1 MKLSFVRRAGLAA
14 PLLAG
19 AAALLMSAAAC
30 AQQGGAP
37 AASSSAD
44 ARGMPPLDS
53 VLARASNS
61 RQHGS
66 AYAKVTLYEVSDFQ
80 CPFCKMFYDSTYARF
95 DSAYVKTGKVRMVFI
110 NFPLPMHN
118 QAFAASKAAL
128 CTGAQGKFWEMH
140 DRLFER
146 QREWRDQPDAAQ
158 RFARYAAELGVDSA
172 QFRDCVQNDR
182 VSPLVVNDIMQASGA
197 QVNSTPTLILNREK
211 ILNGAV
217 PYAELARE
225 VDALLA
231 AAERATPPAGAPPAT
246 TPPAAPRSSPP
257 AAPPARP

>member
-1 MKLSFVRRAGLAA
+1 MRLVFVRRVRGAA

-19 AAALLMSAAAC
+19 VAALLVSASAC
-30 AQQGGAP
+30 AQQGGASSGNSA
-37 AASSSAD
+37 AASAV
-44 ARGMPPLDS
+44 PLDS
-53 VLARASNS
+53 VLSRASNS

-66 AYAKVTLYEVSDFQ
+66 QYAKVTLYEVSDFQ
-80 CPFCKMFYDSTYARF
+80 CPFCKMFFDSTYAKF

-118 QAFAASKAAL
+118 QAFAASKAAM
-128 CTGAQGKFWEMH
+128 CAGAQGKFWEMH
-140 DRLFER
+140 DRLFQH
-146 QREWRDQPDAAQ
+146 QRDWRDQQDAPQ
-158 RFARYAAELGVDSA
+158 RFSRYAAELGINAA
-172 QFRDCVQNDR
+172 QFRDCVDNDR
-182 VSPLVVNDIMQASGA
+182 VSPLIVNDIMQASGA

-231 AAERATPPAGAPPAT
+231 AAGQGTPSPGTPPAGAPPAA
-246 TPPAAPRSSPP
+246 PAPRP
-257 AAPPARP
+257 

>member
-1 MKLSFVRRAGLAA
+1 MRPFFVRRVRKAVPLVAGV
-14 PLLAG
+14 
-19 AAALLMSAAAC
+19 AALLVSAQAC

-37 AASSSAD
+37 GGRNAAGSNV
-44 ARGMPPLDS
+44 PLDS
-53 VLARASNS
+53 VLNRASNS

-66 AYAKVTLYEVSDFQ
+66 QYAKVTLYEVSDFQ
-80 CPFCKMFYDSTYARF
+80 CPFCKMFFDSTYAKF

-118 QAFAASKAAL
+118 QAFAASKAAM
-128 CTGAQGKFWEMH
+128 CAGAQGKFWEMH
-140 DRLFER
+140 DRLFQR
-146 QREWRDQPDAAQ
+146 QRDWRDQADAQQ
-158 RFARYAAELGVDSA
+158 RFSRYAAELGINAA
-172 QFRDCVQNDR
+172 QFRDCVDNDR
-182 VSPLVVNDIMQASGA
+182 VSPLIVNDIMQASGA

-231 AAERATPPAGAPPAT
+231 AAGQGTPPAGTPPAT
-246 TPPAAPRSSPP
+246 PPPASPQP
-257 AAPPARP
+257 APARP

>member
-1 MKLSFVRRAGLAA
+1 MRFTFARRARAAA

-30 AQQGGAP
+30 AQQGSTPAAGSA
-37 AASSSAD
+37 AASSA
-44 ARGMPPLDS
+44 MPPLDS

-66 AYAKVTLYEVSDFQ
+66 SFAKVTLYEVSDFQ
-80 CPFCKMFYDSTYARF
+80 CPFCKMYYDSTYAKF

-118 QAFAASKAAL
+118 QAFAAAKAAL

-140 DRLFER
+140 DRLFEH
-146 QREWRDQPDAAQ
+146 QREWRDQPDATQ
-158 RFARYAAELGVDSA
+158 RFARFAAELGVDSA

-182 VSPLVVNDIMQASGA
+182 VSSLVVNDIMQASGA
-197 QVNSTPTLILNREK
+197 QVNSTPTLILNRQK
-211 ILNGAV
+211 VLNGAV
-217 PYAELARE
+217 PYAELAHE
-225 VDALLA
+225 VDLLLA
-231 AAERATPPAGAPPAT
+231 AAEQGVPPAGAPPST
-246 TPPAAPRSSPP
+246 PP

>member
-1 MKLSFVRRAGLAA
+1 MRSTFARRARAAA

-30 AQQGGAP
+30 AQQGSTP
-37 AASSSAD
+37 AASSSSSAAD
-44 ARGMPPLDS
+44 RAMPPLDS

-66 AYAKVTLYEVSDFQ
+66 SFAKVTLYEVSDFQ
-80 CPFCKMFYDSTYARF
+80 CPYCKMFFDSTYARF

-140 DRLFER
+140 DRLFQH

-182 VSPLVVNDIMQASGA
+182 VSSLVVNDIMQASGA

-211 ILNGAV
+211 VLNGAV

-231 AAERATPPAGAPPAT
+231 AAAQGTPPAGAPPSNAPAT
-246 TPPAAPRSSPP
+246 PP

>member
-1 MKLSFVRRAGLAA
+1 MRLVFVRRVRGAA

-19 AAALLMSAAAC
+19 VAALLVSASAC
-30 AQQGGAP
+30 AQQGGAAGGNRA
-37 AASSSAD
+37 AASSV
-44 ARGMPPLDS
+44 PLDS
-53 VLARASNS
+53 VLSRASNS

-66 AYAKVTLYEVSDFQ
+66 QYAKVTLYEVSDFQ
-80 CPFCKMFYDSTYARF
+80 CPFCKMFFDSTYAKF

-118 QAFAASKAAL
+118 QAFAASKAAM
-128 CTGAQGKFWEMH
+128 CAGAQGKFWEMH
-140 DRLFER
+140 DRLFR
-146 QREWRDQPDAAQ
+146 GQRDWRDQQDAPQ
-158 RFARYAAELGVDSA
+158 RFSRYAAELGINAA
-172 QFRDCVQNDR
+172 QFRDCVDNDR
-182 VSPLVVNDIMQASGA
+182 VSPLIVNDIMQASGA

-231 AAERATPPAGAPPAT
+231 AAAQGAPPAGPPPAGT
-246 TPPAAPRSSPP
+246 PPAPPPAAPTP
-257 AAPPARP
+257 RP